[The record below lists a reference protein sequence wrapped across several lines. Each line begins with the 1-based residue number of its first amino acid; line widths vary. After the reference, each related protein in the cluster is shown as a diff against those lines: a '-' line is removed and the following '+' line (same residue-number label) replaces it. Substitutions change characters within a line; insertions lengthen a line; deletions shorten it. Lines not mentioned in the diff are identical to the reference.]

1 VGNHGAY
8 EPVVDPSSNYFFN
21 AGISGITSPFDATGT
36 RTTPQDASF
45 SQIEEVRSGATS
57 NDNTLAVSLQ
67 HNSKYLTVQANYTW
81 QYALDEI
88 SNGGFLPFAQ
98 NTNQSIFAPINP
110 LNLKDQYANADNDV
124 RNNFTLA
131 YVLTVPMFYGPRVIS
146 DGWQLSGT
154 VIAHGGAP
162 YSIIDGATTGASAS
176 KTPSA

>member
-45 SQIEEVRSGATS
+45 SQIEEVSSGATS

-81 QYALDEI
+81 QHALDEI
-88 SNGGFLPFAQ
+88 SNGRFPAVRPEYEPIDLCSD
-98 NTNQSIFAPINP
+98 QS
-110 LNLKDQYANADNDV
+110 LKSE
-124 RNNFTLA
+124 R
-131 YVLTVPMFYGPRVIS
+131 
-146 DGWQLSGT
+146 
-154 VIAHGGAP
+154 
-162 YSIIDGATTGASAS
+162 SICERG
-176 KTPSA
+176 